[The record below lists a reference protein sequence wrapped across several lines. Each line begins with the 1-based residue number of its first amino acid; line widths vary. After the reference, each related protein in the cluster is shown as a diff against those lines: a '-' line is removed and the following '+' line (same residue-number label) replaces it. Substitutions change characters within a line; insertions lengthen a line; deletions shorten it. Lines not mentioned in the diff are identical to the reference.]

1 MTSSS
6 RDQREPSP
14 LQRLREEL
22 FRRLLECDFDRV
34 LRECEPLRRRDDP
47 LRLVLRCERDPLL
60 PLEDFFGTFAPSRR
74 ASESPMAI
82 ACLRLVTFFPLR
94 PLFSLPRF
102 ISRISVRTL
111 FCARGPYFLPPDR
124 PLDERCDDELLLV
137 AMNFSLQLLG
147 SSAGSRGCAKNAQ
160 SCPEGCRARIPGTPA
175 ASA

>member
-94 PLFSLPRF
+94 PLFSFPRF

-111 FCARGPYFLPPDR
+111 FCARGPYFLPR
-124 PLDERCDDELLLV
+124 DERCDEELFLE
-137 AMNFSLQLLG
+137 AIRFSLPLLG